1 MMFNFF
7 CKVLTL
13 EKKRLETG
21 DFRFLIYET
30 AIIKM
35 NEKLQRKKYFLFRI
49 KLRAEYFFI
58 NF

>member
-1 MMFNFF
+1 MFNFF